1 MRFQIICLAVAGLT
15 ACGGSTTGGQGG
27 STSANEGGSTTTSSA
42 ACERTSWVA
51 GSTEYCQGRLIYRDY
66 VYDDYGADGGLIS
79 PDPALLNL
87 GNRAGSHGSPLANTP
102 SLLAPTAGDKRY
114 PAGLENTADLVKLTL
129 AIDGSELV
137 ADFELNTLFNADDAL
152 AAIAID
158 TDNNP
163 ATGGGA
169 WTPLKTA
176 SQGWEVLKVFS
187 AGNPQTNHIIG
198 RLPLPAGNAWRVQAA
213 VAQKD
218 GTVMNVAFRGIDEQA
233 KAGTL
238 PDQILPGSGDFW
250 EDRQAAAL
258 GSGDIS
264 GFGEVVQVAD
274 LRGGVTRVAPK
285 PTGFHQ
291 RVYTSQYTLGEGI
304 KMTGVPG
311 RHGDTKLPCE
321 QYFHY
326 LGKYQPYG
334 VYLPNGMGAGASARP
349 GVQLVMHGC
358 EANHASQVNEPNMQK
373 QFGDDL
379 NRILVSPLGRGPYG
393 FYSGISERDVLD
405 ALADVETT
413 YDTDKERVFSSG
425 YSMGGYGAMRM
436 AALYPDRF
444 AGVVSWVGFTGDL
457 TNTVLPG
464 NPLPALLTT
473 LGAASTIPNFANGAS
488 IGAAENVID
497 FLGNLRH
504 VPGAYVYGALDEL
517 VHVTSSLALAQRLD
531 SVGVP
536 YKFYLH
542 PVAEH
547 LTFMLLDG
555 WQKEATYTKDLVR
568 VKSPTQVTYRTDLA
582 FNYPEYGIAHD
593 KAYWVS
599 GITGR
604 TAGYSDV
611 DLNVPGCGGSAWTL
625 AGGQDAGVD
634 PVPWVATLR
643 GITGSQPVAVASKI
657 EGSLRNVSALQID
670 AVATCLKGKAVSYVI
685 DSDGPVQLRLSDG
698 RSLTLPAGV
707 SQGSF

>member
-1 MRFQIICLAVAGLT
+1 MRFQIICLALAGLT
-15 ACGGSTTGGQGG
+15 GCGGSDSG
-27 STSANEGGSTTTSSA
+27 SSSGAAGSGPGPTPATASA

-51 GSTEYCQGRLIYRDY
+51 GSSEYCRGSLIYRDY
-66 VYDDYGADGGLIS
+66 VYDDYGADAGLIS

-87 GNRAGSHGSPLANTP
+87 TNRFGHNGSPLANTP
-102 SLLAPTAGDKRY
+102 SLLAPSAGDKRY
-114 PAGLENTADLVKLTL
+114 PAGLENTADLVRLTL
-129 AIDGSELV
+129 SIDGGELV
-137 ADFELNTLFNADDAL
+137 ADFELNTLFNVDDAL

-158 TDNNP
+158 SDNNP

-187 AGNPQTNHIIG
+187 AGNPVSNHIIG

-218 GTVMNVAFRGIDEQA
+218 GTVMNVAFRGIDEEA

-238 PDQILPGSGDFW
+238 PDQILPGSGNFW

-264 GFGEVVQVAD
+264 AFGEVVQVAD
-274 LRGGVTRVAPK
+274 LRNGVTRTAPK
-285 PTGFHQ
+285 PSGFHQ

-304 KMTGVPG
+304 KMSGVPG
-311 RHGDTKLPCE
+311 RHGDTRLPCE

-334 VYLPNGMGAGASARP
+334 VYLPAKPAP
-349 GVQLVMHGC
+349 HGVQVVMHGC
-358 EANHASQVNEPNMQK
+358 EANHASQVNQPNMQR
-373 QFGDDL
+373 QFGEDL

-413 YDTDKERVFSSG
+413 YVTDKERVFSSG
-425 YSMGGYGAMRM
+425 YSMGGYGAMRL
-436 AALYPDRF
+436 ASLYPDRF
-444 AGVVSWVGFTGDL
+444 AGLVSWVGFSGDL
-457 TNTVLPG
+457 VNLPLPG
-464 NPLPALLTT
+464 NPLPDLLAQ
-473 LGAASTIPNFANGAS
+473 LGAASPVPSFANGAS
-488 IGAAENVID
+488 IGAAENIID

-531 SVGVP
+531 ETGAP
-536 YKFYLH
+536 YQFYLH

-547 LTFMLLDG
+547 LTFILLDG
-555 WQKEATYTKDLVR
+555 WQKEASYTRDLVR
-568 VKSPTQVTYRTDLA
+568 VKNPPRVIYRTDLA

-599 GITGR
+599 GIVGR
-604 TAGYSDV
+604 DAGYSDV
-611 DLNVPGCGGSAWTL
+611 DLAVPGCGGTAWTF
-625 AGGQDAGVD
+625 AGGQDAGLE
-634 PVPWVATLR
+634 PVPWIATLR
-643 GITGSQPVAVASKI
+643 RISGSEPVPAVAKI

-670 AVATCLKGKAVSYVI
+670 ATATCLKGKAVTYAI
-685 DSDGPVQLRLSDG
+685 DSDGPVQLRLNDG
-698 RSLTLPAGV
+698 RSLTLPAGT
-707 SQGSF
+707 SQGSL